1 MQTRNVVMT
10 MKNMMATKLILYI
23 TKSYEISEDSSKV
36 LFELLI
42 FEFNKIFI
50 DDLINVMPTGN

>member
-1 MQTRNVVMT
+1 MT